1 MKRVLKVAIITFC
14 ILIAGNFAKAQS
26 KLGYVNFDDLVR
38 LLPEYKTAQ
47 TASEAY
53 QKQFVDQLTVMNN
66 EYTAKAKDYQAQQ
79 ATMTDAVRTAKQT
92 ELADM
97 QKRIQ
102 DYNTNAQQQVEA
114 KGNELLKPLADKVK
128 DAVTAVAKAK
138 GYNYVYNSA
147 QVQFIIAPDTDD
159 LTVAVKAQLGVK

>member
-102 DYNTNAQQQVEA
+102 DYNTNAQQQVIIMYTILRRY
-114 KGNELLKPLADKVK
+114 NLL
-128 DAVTAVAKAK
+128 
-138 GYNYVYNSA
+138 
-147 QVQFIIAPDTDD
+147 
-159 LTVAVKAQLGVK
+159 